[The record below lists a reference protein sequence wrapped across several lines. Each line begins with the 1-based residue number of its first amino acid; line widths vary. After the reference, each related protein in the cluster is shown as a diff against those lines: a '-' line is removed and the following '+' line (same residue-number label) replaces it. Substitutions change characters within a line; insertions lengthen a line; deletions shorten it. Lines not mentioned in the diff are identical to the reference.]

1 MIPVRDSALPAGPAQ
16 LRTLLARPGII
27 RSFGIHDLLSGLV
40 FQQAGIELL
49 FAGGFGI
56 AASGYG
62 YPDVGLVTLT
72 EMASTVSHMA
82 RRLNVPVVADGDTGH
97 GGLHNVARSV
107 VEFEQAGAA
116 GMLLED
122 QVFPKRCGH
131 FGRKQVI
138 SEKEMLL
145 KLEVAL
151 ESRRN
156 DEFVIFARTDSLA
169 TLGIDEAI
177 QRARAFGKL
186 GADVCFVEAPTDEQQ
201 LRRIADEIPFPLLAN
216 MLVGGQ
222 TPILSATR
230 LEEWGYKFVVCPVSS
245 LLVSANAMQRLA
257 QTFLQEG
264 RLDAQSTSQLD
275 FEHLKQ
281 MLGLPL
287 IDEYYEKSK

>member
-1 MIPVRDSALPAGPAQ
+1 MLPSRDDRLPSAPVQ
-16 LRTLLARPGII
+16 LRALLARPGII
-27 RSFGIHDLLSGLV
+27 RAFGIHDLLSGLV
-40 FQQAGIELL
+40 FQAAGVELL

-72 EMASTVSHMA
+72 EMASAVLHMA

-107 VEFEQAGAA
+107 REFEQAGAA

-131 FGRKQVI
+131 FGKKQVI
-138 SEKEMLL
+138 PEHEMLD
-145 KLEVAL
+145 KLCVAL
-151 ESRRN
+151 ESRRSK
-156 DEFVIFARTDSLA
+156 DFVIFARTDSLA
-169 TLGIDEAI
+169 TEGIDAAI
-177 QRARAFGKL
+177 RRAQHYGEL

-201 LRRIADEIPFPLLAN
+201 LRRIAGEVPFPLLAN

-222 TPILSATR
+222 TPILSASK

-245 LLVSANAMQRLA
+245 LLVSATAMRTLA
-257 QTFLQEG
+257 RTFLEEG
-264 RLDAQSTSQLD
+264 RLDAQTSSGLD
-275 FEHLKQ
+275 FEDLKQ
-281 MLGLPL
+281 LLGLPL
-287 IDEYYEKSK
+287 IDEYYEKST